1 MGLFGTTTDER
12 AAREQLATLT
22 SAIEE
27 QSRALAEVEAKLDVS
42 KEALGLSDQIV
53 RLKTQ
58 IADLKIEK
66 SRIEE
71 EQERKEREVD
81 HKIGLERKRQEFEI
95 EVAKRETTVTVRE
108 ENLAATQ
115 QRFEEQMA
123 FHKDQIKGEIDR
135 FQNLLNAVIDRL
147 PSASIEV
154 TRTQT
159 QGTRARA
166 AAKS

>member
-58 IADLKIEK
+58 IADL
-66 SRIEE
+66 
-71 EQERKEREVD
+71 
-81 HKIGLERKRQEFEI
+81 KIGLERKRQEFEI